1 MEGPCWE
8 LAALHGVSEL
18 SWHKDEPSALAFGKV
33 SPHCGF
39 ERKQH
44 RILSVYQTLQQT

>member
-1 MEGPCWE
+1 MEGPSWE
-8 LAALHGVSEL
+8 SAALRGVSES
-18 SWHKDEPSALAFGKV
+18 SWHKDEPNALAFGKM

-39 ERKQH
+39 ERKQR